1 MTDMPIQTILLAT
14 DLSARCDHATE
25 RAISLAQQWNAR
37 LHVLTVLDPV
47 VELDDATAVEVAEL
61 EARRK
66 TETSLK
72 GYSSAFVHVQ
82 IGAAESRVA
91 DLAKEVDADLIVT
104 GPSGTR
110 WLGQTILG
118 GTLRF
123 LMRRA
128 HVPVLLVKAP
138 VTRDYRRVVVSMDLS
153 DASRAP
159 VETAFRIFGRSVSLS
174 VFHTFRTPYRLFSG
188 DTEAYEA
195 GVREGV
201 ALEIR
206 DALKAWNIETAEHL
220 PVIADYGDPATKLA
234 ELVEKH
240 AIDLVVTGTH
250 GRTGLLNLMLG
261 SVAEA
266 IVETV
271 ACDVLVAPSRGA
283 WPD

>member
-14 DLSARCDHATE
+14 DLSARCDRATE
-25 RAISLAQQWNAR
+25 RAISLAQHWNAR
-37 LHVLTVLDPV
+37 LHVLTVIDPV
-47 VELDDATAVEVAEL
+47 VDDAKAVELAEA
-61 EARRK
+61 EARRN
-66 TETSLK
+66 TGIRLK
-72 GYSSAFVHVQ
+72 GYSDAIVHVQ
-82 IGAAESRVA
+82 IGAVEARVA
-91 DLAKEVDADLIVT
+91 DLAREVNADLIVT
-104 GPSGTR
+104 GPSGTQ

-118 GTLRF
+118 GTLKF

-128 HVPVLLVKAP
+128 HVPVLLVKKP
-138 VTRDYRRVVVSMDLS
+138 VTRDYRRVMVSMDLS

-159 VETAFRIFGRSVSLS
+159 VETAFRTFGRSVSLS
-174 VFHTFRTPYRLFSG
+174 MFHAFRTPYRLFSG

-195 GVREGV
+195 GMRDGV
-201 ALEIR
+201 TLEIR

-234 ELVEKH
+234 ELVDKH
-240 AIDLVVTGTH
+240 DVDLVVTGTH

-271 ACDVLVAPSRGA
+271 TCDVLVVPSRGA